1 MEEDEV
7 MKEETGEYSDTYQAD
22 ASETSS
28 SDGLPVAL
36 MVLTSIFLF
45 LSIAMIA
52 VRLYTAYDI
61 GKNEKEI
68 MERERSA
75 KILKN

>member
-1 MEEDEV
+1 MEDEIV
-7 MKEETGEYSDTYQAD
+7 REETGEYADTFQ
-22 ASETSS
+22 SEVSESS
-28 SDGLPVAL
+28 GDGLSVAL
-36 MVLTSIFLF
+36 MVLTAVFLF
-45 LSIAMIA
+45 LSISMIA

-75 KILKN
+75 KILKS